1 MGAADPDH
9 VVSET
14 TGAKAFPGLAERER
28 PAREPM
34 LVHQQPRHS
43 RDAVQPLRT
52 ARPVGP
58 GRAVP
63 GPRERPPPRPEQYGA
78 VPHIDSGIL
87 PRCPSIVRRYGLP
100 LCTGRGTSSYA
111 VNEAS
116 RSPIGPG
123 ALQAPGHPRAAAAAL
138 LRCCWRGPGPGPAA
152 PPPGEAARAGAADP
166 GPFAHRPAA
175 VVIGTAAVKTVLPET
190 LAKWQRVVDL
200 TARLARVPA
209 SLIMRTE
216 RPKHTVLVSSR
227 TEGNPYDVGREYDL
241 NALLYCQG
249 VFDNDGELVVEDATH
264 DPVWAGNEDLADGM
278 RFYIGYPLKWPSGEV
293 FGTICVLDRERND
306 HALLFREGL
315 QAFAGVVEA
324 NLRSLVE
331 LAERRRL
338 ETALQHSL
346 DQTARQVVER
356 TSELQDANTAL
367 RVLLGNVEKSH
378 EARNEQMLQQ
388 INTLVMPHVAKL
400 ARRVERDSAAV
411 EYVSLIETNLTTLT
425 SSLSS
430 RMARVFQALT
440 ATEADVAHLVMR
452 GLTTKDIAATL
463 SRAPST
469 IDFHRNNIRAKLGV
483 ERRVTLRAHLLSIR

>member
-1 MGAADPDH
+1 
-9 VVSET
+9 
-14 TGAKAFPGLAERER
+14 
-28 PAREPM
+28 M

-58 GRAVP
+58 GRAVL
-63 GPRERPPPRPEQYGA
+63 GPRETPPPRPEQYGA

-87 PRCPSIVRRYGLP
+87 PICPSIVRRHGIP
-100 LCTGRGTSSYA
+100 LCTGRGRSSYA
-111 VNEAS
+111 VNEES
-116 RSPIGPG
+116 PSPIGPG

-138 LRCCWRGPGPGPAA
+138 LRCCWRGPGP
-152 PPPGEAARAGAADP
+152 AGP

-175 VVIGTAAVKTVLPET
+175 VVIGTAAVKTVLPEIPPET
-190 LAKWQRVVDL
+190 LAEWQRVVDL

-241 NALLYCQG
+241 NASLYCQG
-249 VFDNDGELVVEDATH
+249 VFENDGELVVEDATR
-264 DPVWAGNEDLADGM
+264 DPVWAANEDLAYGM

-331 LAERRRL
+331 IAERRRL

>member
-1 MGAADPDH
+1 MPLTRSPRPRS
-9 VVSET
+9 V
-14 TGAKAFPGLAERER
+14 
-28 PAREPM
+28 PARC
-34 LVHQQPRHS
+34 R
-43 RDAVQPLRT
+43 R
-52 ARPVGP
+52 
-58 GRAVP
+58 RA
-63 GPRERPPPRPEQYGA
+63 
-78 VPHIDSGIL
+78 
-87 PRCPSIVRRYGLP
+87 
-100 LCTGRGTSSYA
+100 TRGQ
-111 VNEAS
+111 
-116 RSPIGPG
+116 R
-123 ALQAPGHPRAAAAAL
+123 LQRL
-138 LRCCWRGPGPGPAA
+138 QRCCAAGGAGPGPA
-152 PPPGEAARAGAADP
+152 
-166 GPFAHRPAA
+166 
-175 VVIGTAAVKTVLPET
+175 VLVIGTAAVKTVLPEIPPET
-190 LAKWQRVVDL
+190 LAEWQRAVDL

-346 DQTARQVVER
+346 DQTARHVVER

-367 RVLLGNVEKSH
+367 RVRSKN
-378 EARNEQMLQQ
+378 
-388 INTLVMPHVAKL
+388 
-400 ARRVERDSAAV
+400 
-411 EYVSLIETNLTTLT
+411 
-425 SSLSS
+425 
-430 RMARVFQALT
+430 
-440 ATEADVAHLVMR
+440 
-452 GLTTKDIAATL
+452 
-463 SRAPST
+463 
-469 IDFHRNNIRAKLGV
+469 
-483 ERRVTLRAHLLSIR
+483 

>member
-1 MGAADPDH
+1 MEH
-9 VVSET
+9 VV
-14 TGAKAFPGLAERER
+14 
-28 PAREPM
+28 
-34 LVHQQPRHS
+34 
-43 RDAVQPLRT
+43 
-52 ARPVGP
+52 
-58 GRAVP
+58 GRGAVP

-100 LCTGRGTSSYA
+100 LCTGRGRSSYA

-175 VVIGTAAVKTVLPET
+175 VVIGTAAVKTVLPEIPPET
-190 LAKWQRVVDL
+190 LAEWQRVVDL

-216 RPKHTVLVSSR
+216 RPQHTVLVSSR

-241 NALLYCQG
+241 NASLYCQG
-249 VFDNDGELVVEDATH
+249 VFENDGELVVEDATR
-264 DPVWAGNEDLADGM
+264 DPVWAANEDLAYGM

-331 LAERRRL
+331 IAERRRL

-400 ARRVERDSAAV
+400 ARRMSRAVTDYKGMKAMMRIILIGVSLAVLSVGCRQDPLAELREGAQGILDDARTRANDVRELSAAELQALWAI
-411 EYVSLIETNLTTLT
+411 EYTSLEVAHADLRDVDERLNAMGRERWECYHVSEHEQGRVFYFKRRTSTAVAYLTNLL
-425 SSLSS
+425 
-430 RMARVFQALT
+430 RVGA
-440 ATEADVAHLVMR
+440 VA
-452 GLTTKDIAATL
+452 
-463 SRAPST
+463 
-469 IDFHRNNIRAKLGV
+469 F
-483 ERRVTLRAHLLSIR
+483 

>member
-1 MGAADPDH
+1 MRPSTSQCAASSLP
-9 VVSET
+9 T
-14 TGAKAFPGLAERER
+14 
-28 PAREPM
+28 
-34 LVHQQPRHS
+34 
-43 RDAVQPLRT
+43 
-52 ARPVGP
+52 
-58 GRAVP
+58 
-63 GPRERPPPRPEQYGA
+63 PRPEQYGA

-87 PRCPSIVRRYGLP
+87 PRCPSIVRRHGLP

-123 ALQAPGHPRAAAAAL
+123 
-138 LRCCWRGPGPGPAA
+138 A

-241 NALLYCQG
+241 NASLYCQG
-249 VFDNDGELVVEDATH
+249 VFENDGELVVEDATR
-264 DPVWAGNEDLADGM
+264 DPVWAANEDLAYGM
-278 RFYIGYPLKWPSGEV
+278 RFYIGYLLKWPSGEV

-331 LAERRRL
+331 IAERRRL

-430 RMARVFQALT
+430 RMTRVFQALT

-483 ERRVTLRAHLLSIR
+483 ERRVTLRAYLLSIR